1 MLLYSCAL
9 EIVIFSGDSPR
20 DHHLLSGSPDLTSTR
35 YLLRSLAST
44 LYPLPPFFIPKLNSL
59 LKKSYTAESFPLDPT
74 KCLMNHLAPLLRGA
88 GMTVMTL
95 SLLEAD
101 DDEDD
106 DEEDLDDVAVNVR
119 FWMDL

>member
-1 MLLYSCAL
+1 MSFTKSRL
-9 EIVIFSGDSPR
+9 ESLPSP
-20 DHHLLSGSPDLTSTR
+20 LLSQNETP
-35 YLLRSLAST
+35 
-44 LYPLPPFFIPKLNSL
+44 L

-101 DDEDD
+101 DDDDD
-106 DEEDLDDVAVNVR
+106 DEEDLDDVAVNVL

>member
-1 MLLYSCAL
+1 
-9 EIVIFSGDSPR
+9 
-20 DHHLLSGSPDLTSTR
+20 
-35 YLLRSLAST
+35 
-44 LYPLPPFFIPKLNSL
+44 
-59 LKKSYTAESFPLDPT
+59 
-74 KCLMNHLAPLLRGA
+74 
-88 GMTVMTL
+88 MTL

>member
-1 MLLYSCAL
+1 
-9 EIVIFSGDSPR
+9 
-20 DHHLLSGSPDLTSTR
+20 
-35 YLLRSLAST
+35 
-44 LYPLPPFFIPKLNSL
+44 
-59 LKKSYTAESFPLDPT
+59 
-74 KCLMNHLAPLLRGA
+74 MNHLAPLFRGA
-88 GMTVMTL
+88 GMTVITL